1 MPLRL
6 YNTLTKRVE
15 DFVPRNPSDISFYT
29 CGPTVYD
36 DAHIGNFRSF
46 LAADLLRRWV
56 ESLLCEIADGK
67 GGSHKGARKDTHVMN
82 ITDVGH
88 MTDDAEGGEA
98 GEDRM
103 AVAGRRIAEAKKAG
117 KLPADAKVD
126 PSDPYQIAKF
136 YEGRFKEDSRSLGL
150 KLVLDADK
158 DPSLTPRATDNIDG
172 MKLVIETLL
181 AKGFAYPAGNPGARV
196 VYFDVQKFAPYG
208 RLSGNTLDK
217 LREGEGGR
225 ISGEN
230 QSQKRHPADFLLWKE
245 DPSHVMKWPS
255 PASLTGWGMGYP
267 GWHIECTVMSV
278 GRLLSLD
285 AADRASGRVL
295 SEALAKGLPNGDS
308 LIDLHSGGED
318 NIFPHHECELAQ
330 SCCAFNQSPA
340 QGTFSRLWFH
350 PRFLFVEG
358 AKMSKSKG
366 NFFTARDLFAKGY
379 EPAAVRLELI
389 RTHYRSN
396 ADFRE
401 QGLKDCQRMLNRWS
415 GRLGQLAAAMTKA
428 SSNNWA
434 IAEERVEL
442 HAKDFADSLAPTQR
456 ARLGVFAMDEEAPLP
471 ARPEPVAI
479 SPIQDLDELIEAF
492 SAVLENE
499 EPPGEIE
506 RVLDGVAR
514 LCATKPDR
522 FSGLAAPL
530 IARAAKLPGAVLSP
544 LLMAWTRGTTR
555 EPTPAFASL
564 MTFLSARVQEVAER
578 AMAGR
583 AAPLVGVPSHSGGWL
598 DPLVFVERLR
608 ANRTPDP
615 LDFIQGLLRLSPAN
629 RREALAAAS
638 RLPGE
643 IGKAVRYALGAG
655 KVLAQPV
662 SDPLWTAAS
671 QARDP
676 GWGVWAAWR
685 RRA

>member
-1 MPLRL
+1 MPLHL
-6 YNTLTKRVE
+6 YNTLTRRDE
-15 DFVPRNPSDISFYT
+15 PFTPRDPAHVTFYS

-46 LAADLLRRWV
+46 LAADLLRRWI
-56 ESLLCEIADGK
+56 ESPLCELANDTERTRFQ
-67 GGSHKGARKDTHVMN
+67 SRRVTHVMN

-442 HAKDFADSLAPTQR
+442 HAKDFADS
-456 ARLGVFAMDEEAPLP
+456 MNN
-471 ARPEPVAI
+471 
-479 SPIQDLDELIEAF
+479 DL
-492 SAVLENE
+492 N
-499 EPPGEIE
+499 
-506 RVLDGVAR
+506 
-514 LCATKPDR
+514 
-522 FSGLAAPL
+522 
-530 IARAAKLPGAVLSP
+530 IARAISVMNMLTDGDNGIGALVSPGIEA
-544 LLMAWTRGTTR
+544 AWVPSRMR
-555 EPTPAFASL
+555 ASL
-564 MTFLSARVQEVAER
+564 DAVAHSKDGMHRAVAEPIISMLSALGVLD
-578 AMAGR
+578 
-583 AAPLVGVPSHSGGWL
+583 AA
-598 DPLVFVERLR
+598 DPQAAVSTDIGLFTGI
-608 ANRTPDP
+608 APDP
-615 LDFIQGLLRLSPAN
+615 AV
-629 RREALAAAS
+629 EALLHQRRDARARKDFAAS
-638 RLPGE
+638 DAIRDQLAKMG
-643 IGKAVRYALGAG
+643 YAIKDTAGG
-655 KVLAQPV
+655 KVEV
-662 SDPLWTAAS
+662 
-671 QARDP
+671 
-676 GWGVWAAWR
+676 